1 MAFLNI
7 VPYDKQ
13 YMDFNVESIPLRI
26 VYGDGVDYSPDV
38 KVNVSDLNNGEK
50 TFTNVSGKC
59 DSFRVKVLVNKDDT
73 FQGKLETETERQ
85 YGYYRGAYG
94 WYGGGTKVSFKQFN
108 LSEALDYWIRNGVT
122 FLVTSD
128 GDAVDIQDGRYIV
141 TGNSS
146 RKQSAR
152 GGYSVWDLEFTK
164 YISEIETGWLVQTGN
179 AKAAV
184 KAYEKQKAKKKKN
197 SSSKTSK
204 AQQSEPN
211 IVKLKRCKVGKG
223 SEIKYSKTKK
233 VTECVKLMQWVL
245 KKKGYYDAKIDGWF
259 GETTFKAVKKF
270 QTEYNKKKKK
280 GKYTKKDLLRT
291 DGKVDKYVLAALC
304 AK

>member
-38 KVNVSDLNNGEK
+38 KVNVTDLNNGDK
-50 TFTNVSGKC
+50 RFLNVSGKC

-73 FQGKLETETERQ
+73 IQGRIETEL
-85 YGYYRGAYG
+85 GYEL
-94 WYGGGTKVSFKQFN
+94 WNFGGTIWRFSKGWDIQTKQFN
-108 LSEALDYWIRNGVT
+108 LSDALDYWIRNGVT

-211 IVKLKRCKVGKG
+211 IVKLKKCKVGKG

-245 KKKGYYDAKIDGWF
+245 KKKGYYDKSVSGWF
-259 GETTFKAVKKF
+259 DDYTLKCVKNF

>member
-7 VPYDKQ
+7 VPYTQK
-13 YMDFNVESIPLRI
+13 YMDWNVESIPLRI
-26 VYGDGVDYSPDV
+26 VYGDGVDYTPDV
-38 KVNVSDLNNGEK
+38 KVNVTDLNSGNK
-50 TFTNVSGKC
+50 RFLNVSGKG
-59 DSFRVKVLVNKDDT
+59 DRFRVKVLVNKDD
-73 FQGKLETETERQ
+73 
-85 YGYYRGAYG
+85 
-94 WYGGGTKVSFKQFN
+94 KVFAQQVYTGDAIRVDKNGVTDVSGN
-108 LSEALDYWIRNGVT
+108 LLRKKYIKVSEALDYWIRDGET
-122 FLVTSD
+122 FMVTSD
-128 GDAVDIQDGRYIV
+128 GDAVDIQDGLYIV

-164 YISEIETGWLVQTGN
+164 HIPKIETGWLVQTGN

-211 IVKLKRCKVGKG
+211 IVKLKKCKVGKG

-233 VTECVKLMQWVL
+233 VTECVKIMQWVL
-245 KKKGYYDAKIDGWF
+245 KKKGYYDKKLTGWF
-259 GETTFKAVKKF
+259 DNYTLKCVKQF
-270 QTEYNKKKKK
+270 QTDYNKKKKK

-304 AK
+304 KA